1 MRSSKKSDA
10 DSRHRLESA
19 GDVMGKPNGR
29 NIRSLAALGAGCLVH
44 GCDSPLV
51 SFEHGTDHPQENE
64 INRDSAS
71 SIELQRVSHDLSR
84 RLAVVRFASC
94 GVPNGAVNHPDRR
107 HIRP

>member
-71 SIELQRVSHDLSR
+71 SSRAAEGVSRSEPPARSR
-84 RLAVVRFASC
+84 PFCFLW
-94 GVPNGAVNHPDRR
+94 GA
-107 HIRP
+107 